1 LFDSG
6 YKSNLLTPAK
16 NCGFAVP
23 IFPSMIFTKKMADPT
38 YCGPPFFQDLRYLDI
53 SQSETMYLNAVFFT
67 QNLNCDFY
75 R

>member
-1 LFDSG
+1 MF
-6 YKSNLLTPAK
+6 
-16 NCGFAVP
+16 
-23 IFPSMIFTKKMADPT
+23 FTKKMADPT

-75 R
+75 RSLAKIVTISFYTII

>member
-1 LFDSG
+1 MMDYG

-53 SQSETMYLNAVFFT
+53 SQSETMYLNAVFFK

>member
-1 LFDSG
+1 VDCGNKFT
-6 YKSNLLTPAK
+6 LLKLAK

-23 IFPSMIFTKKMADPT
+23 IFPSLIFTKKMADPT
-38 YCGPPFFQDLRYLDI
+38 YCGPPFFKDLRYLDI